1 MEAEVMEMLTDPER
15 NITVLKVAAVN
26 RLYNTPAVGLVQQ
39 RKRSRWAVALKTTGR
54 TYYTQNGENI
64 LSDAMHPVI
73 LPKGST
79 YNWQCVEAGECLL
92 IEFEALGSWEVVTSF
107 GVADS
112 SFIINEFLKIQKL
125 LPVNTPEASMEC
137 IHRLYGILL
146 QLLKTAS
153 KEYLPREKQQLIKPA
168 LDHIAEN
175 YYRPEITNDSLAA
188 LCGVSTVYFRKSFES
203 LCGVSPIRYL
213 HNYRIQKAKDL
224 LASDYGSISQVAES
238 VGYSSIYHFSK
249 MFKVYT
255 GLSPTQFVKISRK

>member
-1 MEAEVMEMLTDPER
+1 MPADSKR
-15 NITVLKVAAVN
+15 SITVLKVVATN
-26 RLYNTPAVGLVQQ
+26 RLYNTPAVGIVQQ
-39 RKRSRWAVALKTTGR
+39 RNRSRWAVALKTTGR
-54 TYYTQNGENI
+54 TYYTQSGEKI
-64 LSDAMHPVI
+64 LSDSLHPVI

-79 YNWQCVEAGECLL
+79 YSWQCVEAGECLL
-92 IEFEALGSWEVVTSF
+92 IEFEALGSWDGVASF

-125 LPVNTPEASMEC
+125 LPLNTPEASMEC

-153 KEYLPREKQQLIKPA
+153 REYISKEKQQLLKPA

-188 LCGVSTVYFRKSFES
+188 LCGVSTVYFRKCFDS
-203 LCGVSPIRYL
+203 LCGVSPIRFL

-224 LASDYGSISQVAES
+224 LSSDYGSISQVAES

-255 GLSPTQFVKISRK
+255 GLSPTQFVKISRKS